1 MLKTLMSIASL
12 VGVLSLAANANAQ
25 ALPTATGA
33 GFLQAGG
40 GYTFANPDYGQFKIQ
55 GGTAYVD
62 YDFRPHWGV
71 EAEAHII
78 ALITPTDLAENSF
91 LIGPRYVYPHG
102 RFSLYAKGMLG
113 IGNIDIQE
121 AQDNP
126 QGGAGNY
133 FAYAAGAGVD
143 YRLTR
148 HIILRPIDFEYQ
160 HWSYLTG
167 LTPTVFTVGAAY
179 RFR

>member
-1 MLKTLMSIASL
+1 MIKSFISIASL
-12 VGVLSLAANANAQ
+12 IGVLSLAASANAQ

-55 GGTAYVD
+55 GGTGYID
-62 YDFRPHWGV
+62 YDFLPHWGV

-102 RFSLYAKGMLG
+102 RFSFYGKGMLG
-113 IGNIDIQE
+113 IGNIDIQ
-121 AQDNP
+121 APDGLNRTP
-126 QGGAGNY
+126 GTD

-167 LTPTVFTVGAAY
+167 LTPTVFTFGVAY